1 MRFHSFSPPFF
12 LQSYTRVIVSCAT
25 AAVTALTKLSM
36 NNDCNR
42 TAKNSA
48 VAQVVFFSPRQWKSS
63 PASRQRAA
71 SSVATATH
79 IYVSNRSKVA
89 LLSILQYVETYV
101 EH

>member
-1 MRFHSFSPPFF
+1 
-12 LQSYTRVIVSCAT
+12 
-25 AAVTALTKLSM
+25 M

-71 SSVATATH
+71 SLVAIATH